1 MRPYSTLS
9 PFSPVGGAS
18 MRPWAIPAPG
28 PYAFM
33 RPWAIP
39 APGPYAFMRP
49 WPRSAPGPYAFMRP
63 WPTTTAGKARGDRK
77 GTRRPADRP
86 RHPWRGRFALRPGLH
101 RPASTLARCQSPIFT
116 HQVSAATRAA
126 LMPPLQ
132 QTTIILPVGGAFM
145 RPWPRSA
152 PGSNALMPPLQ
163 HTITILPVGG
173 AFMRLWPRSAP
184 WPFLTREFQALKS
197 RDGARLK
204 AGSVIKISG
213 LNGNKLRSSAA
224 RP

>member
-1 MRPYSTLS
+1 
-9 PFSPVGGAS
+9 
-18 MRPWAIPAPG
+18 MRPWL
-28 PYAFM
+28 
-33 RPWAIP
+33 
-39 APGPYAFMRP
+39 
-49 WPRSAPGPYAFMRP
+49 RSAPGPY
-63 WPTTTAGKARGDRK
+63 
-77 GTRRPADRP
+77 
-86 RHPWRGRFALRPGLH
+86 
-101 RPASTLARCQSPIFT
+101 
-116 HQVSAATRAA
+116 A

-152 PGSNALMPPLQ
+152 SWPYALMHQGGINAAPTADHHHSLRRGRIYAPLAEIGSRAIRINATRAALMPPLQ
-163 HTITILPVGG
+163 QTITILPVGG
-173 AFMRLWPRSAP
+173 AFMRPWPRSAP

-213 LNGNKLRSSAA
+213 LNGNKRRSSAA

>member
-1 MRPYSTLS
+1 MPPLQHTITIL
-9 PFSPVGGAS
+9 PVGGAF
-18 MRPWAIPAPG
+18 I
-28 PYAFM
+28 
-33 RPWAIP
+33 
-39 APGPYAFMRP
+39 
-49 WPRSAPGPYAFMRP
+49 RP

-132 QTTIILPVGGAFM
+132 QT
-145 RPWPRSA
+145 
-152 PGSNALMPPLQ
+152 
-163 HTITILPVGG
+163 ITILPVGG
-173 AFMRLWPRSAP
+173 AFMRPWPRSAP

-213 LNGNKLRSSAA
+213 LNGNKRRSSAA

>member
-1 MRPYSTLS
+1 MRPWLMPAPWLYALMRPYSTPS
-9 PFSPVGGAS
+9 PFSPVGGAL
-18 MRPWAIPAPG
+18 MRPWLMPAPWLYALMR
-28 PYAFM
+28 PYSIPSPFSPVGGAFM

-39 APGPYAFMRP
+39 APGPYAL
-49 WPRSAPGPYAFMRP
+49 MRP

-101 RPASTLARCQSPIFT
+101 RPASILARCQSPIFT

-132 QTTIILPVGGAFM
+132 
-145 RPWPRSA
+145 
-152 PGSNALMPPLQ
+152 

-173 AFMRLWPRSAP
+173 AFMRPWLRSAP
-184 WPFLTREFQALKS
+184 GPYVMHQ
-197 RDGARLK
+197 G
-204 AGSVIKISG
+204 GI
-213 LNGNKLRSSAA
+213 NAA
-224 RP
+224 PTADHHHSPP